1 MNANMNCIYIRKLWM
16 VNCGIG
22 SLTRA
27 QEKRVNSFLFSPRG
41 NENVVHS
48 FFQAEQKRE
57 SGNDDKKKSAR
68 VAAKGIDNDAELLT
82 STKYRREKRKLTTRW
97 DDTPSGDVCLQCGT
111 AQTQERTRQTEII
124 IPLLRRRRR
133 KYTL

>member
-1 MNANMNCIYIRKLWM
+1 MLCI
-16 VNCGIG
+16 
-22 SLTRA
+22 
-27 QEKRVNSFLFSPRG
+27 
-41 NENVVHS
+41 H
-48 FFQAEQKRE
+48 FFKQSRRE
-57 SGNDDKKKSAR
+57 SPGTTIKQERDKKKSAR

-111 AQTQERTRQTEII
+111 AQTQERTRQTKII
-124 IPLLRRRRR
+124 IPLFRRRRR